1 MMQQMVNQM
10 LRSNPLFQRAQQMAQ
25 GKSEEE
31 LKQIANNLCKQRG
44 IDLNEAYAQFEK
56 QFSGMKQYREWE
68 EETKKFYEVVCCV
81 LWEKGLVVDYNL
93 MMCYLEDVQHELKKI
108 YRLCEE
114 LNGTGYD
121 LLYIVEIQKQIHD
134 EYKDKMRKLKVQE

>member
-1 MMQQMVNQM
+1 
-10 LRSNPLFQRAQQMAQ
+10 
-25 GKSEEE
+25 
-31 LKQIANNLCKQRG
+31 
-44 IDLNEAYAQFEK
+44 
-56 QFSGMKQYREWE
+56 MKQYREWE
-68 EETKKFYEVVCCV
+68 EETKKLYEAVCCV

-121 LLYIVEIQKQIHD
+121 LLYIVEIQKQIHV